1 MRSLEMSVSRE
12 RLEGIAEVA
21 DEAAGVD
28 GWTGHKMSLLASW
41 VRDLAAAVAA
51 LDEEAE
57 QHEAEIGALSDA
69 VDEIDAR
76 IDEHLEAED
85 FADRLPDDVF
95 DDFQDTIDLTAAPY
109 VLDLE
114 LEDNFACF
122 EGGKLH
128 VGAAFHH
135 ALLMARAAKESDT
148 KQFGIGDVVRLAR
161 HDERHG
167 SYCIP
172 AEVFFEVGTV
182 LDGPDEWG
190 DYRVMFGRVC
200 RSFAVKPEMLD
211 RVQAA

>member
-1 MRSLEMSVSRE
+1 MSVSVSRE
-12 RLEGIAEVA
+12 HLEEIQELA
-21 DEAAGVD
+21 DEAAGVG
-28 GWTGHKMSLLASW
+28 GWNGFKTSTLAGW

-51 LDEEAE
+51 LDEGQERN
-57 QHEAEIGALSDA
+57 EAEIGALSDA

-76 IDEHLEAED
+76 IDGIAGEVPDPLD
-85 FADRLPDDVF
+85 FVPESD
-95 DDFQDTIDLTAAPY
+95 DTIDLTAAPY

-114 LEDNFACF
+114 LEDDFACF

-135 ALLMARAAKESDT
+135 ALLMARAAKDSDT

-190 DYRVMFGRVC
+190 DYRVMFGRIC
-200 RSFAVKPEMLD
+200 KSYAVKPEMLD
-211 RVQAA
+211 HVWAA